1 LSTTPIFETRKLTMA
16 FGGLTA
22 VDQVDLHL
30 HAGET
35 LGLIGPNGAGKT
47 TFFNVISGIYSP
59 TDGET
64 LFCGEYIHGLKSHQV
79 ARRGMARTFQNNRLF
94 WQLSILDNVLIG
106 MHSRQT
112 ATLVDVLLRYGRT
125 RRELDRCA
133 AEAIDILRSF
143 SPELA
148 DYHHRPVV
156 DLPQGDRRRVEICR
170 ALASRPRLLLLDEPS
185 AGMSPDETDKLM
197 DDIDTMRRKF
207 SGISVIIIEHDMAVI
222 ERIADRVVVF
232 NFGRKLTEGT
242 FTSISR
248 DPAVIE
254 AYLGEEDDA

>member
-1 LSTTPIFETRKLTMA
+1 MSTTPIFETRNLTMT

-22 VDQVDLHL
+22 LDQVDLQL
-30 HAGET
+30 DTGET

-47 TFFNVISGIYSP
+47 TFFNVISGIYLP
-59 TDGET
+59 TEGEI
-64 LFCGEYIHGLKSHQV
+64 LFCGEHTHGLKSHQV

-112 ATLVDVLLRYGRT
+112 ANLFDVLTRYRHT
-125 RRELDRCA
+125 RKELDRYA
-133 AEAIDILRSF
+133 DEAIEILRCF

-148 DYHHRPVV
+148 DDRHRAVV

-185 AGMSPDETDKLM
+185 AGMSPDETEKLM
-197 DDIDTMRRKF
+197 NDIDMMRCKF
-207 SGISVIIIEHDMAVI
+207 TGISVIIIEHDMAVI